1 MNLYPFLKFGI
12 NVINDNGVL
21 KIVDER
27 KDQLRLPPID
37 IEKDLFNVVALFDG
51 KRTVSQIWNNLS
63 ATMGEDPMPILENL
77 FDVLSDRVELR
88 RTDSM
93 VRTIK
98 CREGKSFW
106 YTARCKTVI

>member
-1 MNLYPFLKFGI
+1 MEKGVMNYRHHPYFDLYPFLKFGI

-27 KDQLRLPPID
+27 QDQLRLPTID
-37 IEKDLFNVVALFDG
+37 IKKDLFNVVVQFDG
-51 KRTVSQIWNNLS
+51 KRTVSQIWDNLN

-98 CREGKSFW
+98 CREG
-106 YTARCKTVI
+106 